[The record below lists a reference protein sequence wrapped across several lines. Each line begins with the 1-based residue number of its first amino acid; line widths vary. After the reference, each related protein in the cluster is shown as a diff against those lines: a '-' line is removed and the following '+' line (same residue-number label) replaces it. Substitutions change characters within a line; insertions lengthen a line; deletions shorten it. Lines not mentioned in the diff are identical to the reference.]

1 MTNLI
6 LASSSPRRKMLL
18 QQLHLDFSIIHSNVD
33 ESIDRK
39 VSPECVVTDLATRKA
54 LAVADD
60 YHSSY
65 VIGSDT
71 VVAQGDH
78 ILEKPKDKEEAK
90 KMLSQLSGITHSVF
104 TGVAVIF
111 EGQQEVFY
119 EKTDVTFWE
128 LTEQEILNY
137 IETGEPYD
145 KAGGYGIQAL
155 GALFVKEIKGDYASV
170 VGLPISKLY
179 RTLKKMGYP
188 SLRV

>member
-1 MTNLI
+1 
-6 LASSSPRRKMLL
+6 MLL

-33 ESIDRK
+33 ESIDRMK
-39 VSPECVVTDLATRKA
+39 GPEYVVTELATRKA
-54 LAVADD
+54 RAVASD

-71 VVAQGDH
+71 VVALDGH
-78 ILEKPKDKEEAK
+78 ILEKPKDEEEAK
-90 KMLSQLSGITHSVF
+90 KMLSQLSGKTHSVF
-104 TGVAVIF
+104 TGVAIII

-137 IETGEPYD
+137 IETGEPFD

-179 RTLKKMGYP
+179 RKLKKLGFP

>member
-1 MTNLI
+1 MSNLI

-33 ESIDRK
+33 ESIDRMK
-39 VSPECVVTDLATRKA
+39 GPEYVVTELAARKA
-54 LAVADD
+54 RAVASD

-71 VVAQGDH
+71 VVALDGH
-78 ILEKPKDKEEAK
+78 ILEKPKDEEEAK
-90 KMLSQLSGITHSVF
+90 KMLSQLSGKTHSVF
-104 TGVAVIF
+104 TGVAIII

-179 RTLKKMGYP
+179 RKLKKLGFP